1 MAPPNTGSP
10 PIPPTAPPPF
20 NLNTI
25 SQGVSTADFYLT
37 VPTAAVR
44 FLENDTRTKQIAK
57 PQLRGAEG
65 QEMTLN
71 LGEEIPVISTV
82 FGAAVSGRIREH
94 PSVVVQL
101 PSGRRKHRDDAA
113 GDLRR

>member
-1 MAPPNTGSP
+1 MAPPNTSGGV
-10 PIPPTAPPPF
+10 PPTPPPPF

-44 FLENDTRTKQIAK
+44 FLATDTHSKQIAK
-57 PQLRGAEG
+57 PQLRGTEG

-82 FGAAVSGRIREH
+82 FGAAARAGSRE
-94 PSVVVQL
+94 SR
-101 PSGRRKHRDDAA
+101 SRRSTTGGGVNIAMTPA
-113 GDLRR
+113 